1 MATLYDILQVSPN
14 ASKEVIE
21 MAYKAL
27 AKKYHPDLNP
37 EEFRSECEEMM
48 KALNHAR
55 YILTNDELRKQYDD
69 ELLYQN
75 NQASAEKEKQES
87 YNEII
92 NDQVSQV
99 RPWVRYWARMID
111 TFIGSLFVHICWV
124 LISPQSY
131 NNTQQFLK
139 IIVALAGCIIIE
151 SLFLSIFGNTL
162 GKWIFSTKI
171 TDLKYSKP
179 SFLISLKRTFL
190 VHMRGLGFGI
200 PILSLITTI
209 ISYNRLTN
217 HAHLGFTS
225 WDNDCNTIVMHK
237 KLNVP
242 KVAISITLIF
252 GLYLFSIYP
261 AEYPETKPTYSNSN
275 EWLKYSSESINV
287 SADFPDMP
295 EENIEQI
302 ETAAGIC
309 TSTTISYTDN
319 NYIEYC
325 ILCLE
330 YPENVFLPSLNDLR
344 QEYIKSYE
352 STLIS
357 SETIRIDEIL
367 GRELKMRLQS
377 GWIISLRYCIYDN
390 TIYTIM
396 IATPDSKEYD
406 YIITRFLNSLQLLN

>member
-162 GKWIFSTKI
+162 GKWLFSTKI

-217 HAHLGFTS
+217 HAHL
-225 WDNDCNTIVMHK
+225 D
-237 KLNVP
+237 
-242 KVAISITLIF
+242 
-252 GLYLFSIYP
+252 
-261 AEYPETKPTYSNSN
+261 
-275 EWLKYSSESINV
+275 
-287 SADFPDMP
+287 
-295 EENIEQI
+295 
-302 ETAAGIC
+302 
-309 TSTTISYTDN
+309 
-319 NYIEYC
+319 
-325 ILCLE
+325 
-330 YPENVFLPSLNDLR
+330 LPHG
-344 QEYIKSYE
+344 
-352 STLIS
+352 T
-357 SETIRIDEIL
+357 
-367 GRELKMRLQS
+367 
-377 GWIISLRYCIYDN
+377 
-390 TIYTIM
+390 M
-396 IATPDSKEYD
+396 IAILLSCTKSSMFPKLQ
-406 YIITRFLNSLQLLN
+406 FQLL